1 MRFTADWKNTTSP
14 TMRLKTKYLL
24 FVVIIH
30 LVGLG
35 LSYFIFQDN
44 KILFIV
50 SEVFIIIS
58 IAISWQL
65 YLQLIQPLRSLMQGV
80 QAIKDK
86 DFNVKFLPTGKF
98 EVDELISVYNQMMDE
113 LKAERTRQEQQHYFL
128 EQIVHSSPTGMVIL
142 DFDGRIQQINPK
154 ALEITGLQES
164 NLIGRDTKDLD
175 HPLFKQIAA
184 LNVGD
189 AQISKFTGVHTYKLQ
204 KSNFIDRGFYRH
216 FILIEDLTAELLEAE
231 KKVYGKVIRMMAHEV
246 NNTIGAVNSIMQSAH
261 QHKTLWENPNTDSLK
276 NAIGIAIDRNQ
287 NLNLFMRNFAE
298 LVKLPAPNR
307 ISLNLYKVLKNV
319 SDLMANK
326 ASERDIEF
334 TFDLQGD
341 DFPLHADEQLLEQAL
356 INIIKNAMEAI
367 GTSGCISF
375 QAIPAKRTLII
386 SDTGNGLTQDQAEN
400 IFTPF
405 YSTKKDG
412 QGIGLTIV
420 REILLNHN
428 FRFSLSTIAERKTAF
443 TIEF

>member
-1 MRFTADWKNTTSP
+1 MRFIDDWKNTTFR
-14 TMRLKTKYLL
+14 TMKLKTKYLL

-35 LSYFIFQDN
+35 LSYFIFRDN

-50 SEVFIIIS
+50 SEIFIIIS
-58 IAISWQL
+58 IALSWQL

-128 EQIVHSSPTGMVIL
+128 EQIVRSSPTGMVIL

-154 ALEITGLQES
+154 ALEITGLQENS
-164 NLIGRDTKDLD
+164 LLGRDIKELE
-175 HPLFKQIAA
+175 HPLFRQISA

-246 NNTIGAVNSIMQSAH
+246 NNTVGAVNSIMQSAFN
-261 QHKTLWENPNTDSLK
+261 HKTLWEHAQTQQLK

-298 LVKLPAPNR
+298 LVKLPAPN
-307 ISLNLYKVLKNV
+307 LQPLALYKLLRNV
-319 SDLMANK
+319 SALMENRALK
-326 ASERDIEF
+326 SGIEF
-334 TFDLQGD
+334 EFDLQGGA
-341 DFPLHADEQLLEQAL
+341 FQIQGDEQLLEQAL
-356 INIIKNAMEAI
+356 INIIKNAIEAI
-367 GTSGCISF
+367 GTSGKITF
-375 QAIPAKRTLII
+375 HADPNKRRLVI
-386 SDTGNGLTQDQAEN
+386 SDTGAGLTQEQAEN
-400 IFTPF
+400 MFTPF

-428 FRFSLSTIAERKTAF
+428 FRFSLKTIAEKETAF

>member
-1 MRFTADWKNTTSP
+1 MRFIDDWKNTTFR
-14 TMRLKTKYLL
+14 TMKLKTKYLL

-35 LSYFIFQDN
+35 LSYFIFRDN

-50 SEVFIIIS
+50 SEIFIIIS
-58 IAISWQL
+58 IALSWQL

-128 EQIVHSSPTGMVIL
+128 EQIVRSSPTGMVIL

-154 ALEITGLQES
+154 ALEITGLQENS
-164 NLIGRDTKDLD
+164 LLGRDIKELE
-175 HPLFKQIAA
+175 HPLFRQISA

-246 NNTIGAVNSIMQSAH
+246 NNTVGAVNSIMQSAFN
-261 QHKTLWENPNTDSLK
+261 HKTLWEHAQTQQLK

-298 LVKLPAPNR
+298 LVKLPAPN
-307 ISLNLYKVLKNV
+307 LQPLALYKLLRNV
-319 SDLMANK
+319 SALMENRALK
-326 ASERDIEF
+326 SGIEF
-334 TFDLQGD
+334 EFDLQGGA
-341 DFPLHADEQLLEQAL
+341 FQIQGDEQLLEQAL
-356 INIIKNAMEAI
+356 INIIKNAIEAI
-367 GTSGCISF
+367 GTSGKS
-375 QAIPAKRTLII
+375 P
-386 SDTGNGLTQDQAEN
+386 
-400 IFTPF
+400 FTPIQT
-405 YSTKKDG
+405 SAG
-412 QGIGLTIV
+412 W
-420 REILLNHN
+420 
-428 FRFSLSTIAERKTAF
+428 LSATRGRA
-443 TIEF
+443 

>member
-1 MRFTADWKNTTSP
+1 MK
-14 TMRLKTKYLL
+14 LKTKYLL

-50 SEVFIIIS
+50 SEIFIIIS
-58 IAISWQL
+58 IALSWQL

-128 EQIVHSSPTGMVIL
+128 EQIVRSSPTGMVIL

-164 NLIGRDTKDLD
+164 SLLGRDIKELE
-175 HPLFKQIAA
+175 HSLFRQISA

-246 NNTIGAVNSIMQSAH
+246 NNTIGAVNSIMQSAFN
-261 QHKTLWENPNTDSLK
+261 HKTLWENAQTEPLK
-276 NAIGIAIDRNQ
+276 NAVSIAIDRNQ

-298 LVKLPAPNR
+298 LVKLPAPNMQP
-307 ISLNLYKVLKNV
+307 LDMYKVLRNV
-319 SDLMANK
+319 SGLMENRALK
-326 ASERDIEF
+326 SGIVFE
-334 TFDLQGD
+334 FDLQGEA
-341 DFPLHADEQLLEQAL
+341 FQIQGDEQLLEQAL
-356 INIIKNAMEAI
+356 INIIKNAIEAI
-367 GTSGCISF
+367 NASGIITF
-375 QAIPAKRTLII
+375 RANPITRTLVI
-386 SDTGNGLTQDQAEN
+386 SDTGAGLTQEQAEN
-400 IFTPF
+400 MFTPF

-428 FRFSLSTIAERKTAF
+428 LRFSLKTIAERETAF

>member
-1 MRFTADWKNTTSP
+1 
-14 TMRLKTKYLL
+14 
-24 FVVIIH
+24 
-30 LVGLG
+30 
-35 LSYFIFQDN
+35 
-44 KILFIV
+44 
-50 SEVFIIIS
+50 
-58 IAISWQL
+58 
-65 YLQLIQPLRSLMQGV
+65 V

-128 EQIVHSSPTGMVIL
+128 EQIVRSSPTGMVIL

-164 NLIGRDTKDLD
+164 NLIGRDTKDLE
-175 HPLFKQIAA
+175 HPLFKQIGA

-246 NNTIGAVNSIMQSAH
+246 NNTIGAVNSIMQSALH
-261 QHKTLWENPNTDSLK
+261 HKTLWDNPQTVSLK
-276 NAIGIAIDRNQ
+276 NAISIAIDRNQ

-307 ISLNLYKVLKNV
+307 MPLDLYRVLRNV
-319 SDLMANK
+319 SALMANK
-326 ASERDIEF
+326 ATERDIEF
-334 TFDLQGD
+334 TFDLQGE
-341 DFPLHADEQLLEQAL
+341 DFPLQADEQLLEQAL

-367 GTSGCISF
+367 GTTGRISF
-375 QAIPAKRTLII
+375 RANPARRTLII
-386 SDTGNGLTQDQAEN
+386 SDTGHGLTQDQAEN
-400 IFTPF
+400 MFTPF

-428 FRFSLSTIAERKTAF
+428 FRFSLKTIAERQTAF
-443 TIEF
+443 SIEF

>member
-1 MRFTADWKNTTSP
+1 MRFTDAWRNTTFR
-14 TMRLKTKYLL
+14 TMKLKTKYLL

-35 LSYFIFQDN
+35 LSYFIFKDN

-58 IAISWQL
+58 IALSWQL

-128 EQIVHSSPTGMVIL
+128 EQIVRSSPTGMVIL

-164 NLIGRDTKDLD
+164 NLLGRDTKELE
-175 HPLFKQIAA
+175 HPLFRQISG

-189 AQISKFTGVHTYKLQ
+189 AQISKFNGIHTYKLQ

-246 NNTIGAVNSIMQSAH
+246 NNTIGAVNSIMQSA
-261 QHKTLWENPNTDSLK
+261 QDHKTLWQNPQTEALK
-276 NAIGIAIDRNQ
+276 NAMGIAIDRNQ

-298 LVKLPAPNR
+298 LVKLPAPN
-307 ISLNLYKVLKNV
+307 LQPLDLYKVLRNV
-319 SDLMANK
+319 SALMAPK
-326 ASERDIEF
+326 ATEQNIELEF
-334 TFDLQGD
+334 HVEGEA
-341 DFPLHADEQLLEQAL
+341 FPIRGDEQLLEQAL

-367 GTSGCISF
+367 GTSGKVSIS
-375 QAIPAKRTLII
+375 ANASRRILII
-386 SDTGNGLTQDQAEN
+386 RDTGHGLTQDQAEN
-400 IFTPF
+400 MFTPF

-428 FRFSLSTIAERKTAF
+428 ARFSLKTLADRETAF

>member
-1 MRFTADWKNTTSP
+1 MRYIGDWKNTTFP

-35 LSYFIFQDN
+35 LSYFIFQEN
-44 KILFIV
+44 KLLFII

-65 YLQLIQPLRSLMQGV
+65 YLQLIQPLRALMQGV

-128 EQIVHSSPTGMVIL
+128 EQIVKSSPTGMVIL

-154 ALEITGLQES
+154 ALEITGLQERD
-164 NLIGRDTKDLD
+164 LLGRDTKDLE

-184 LNVGD
+184 LKVGD
-189 AQISKFTGVHTYKLQ
+189 AQVSKFTGVHTYKLQ

-246 NNTIGAVNSIMQSAH
+246 NNTIGAVNSIMQSALH
-261 QHKTLWENPNTDSLK
+261 HKTLWLNPQTVSLK
-276 NAIGIAIDRNQ
+276 NAISIAIDRNQ

-298 LVKLPAPNR
+298 LVKLPVPNR
-307 ISLNLYKVLKNV
+307 IPLDLYKILRNV
-319 SDLMANK
+319 SGLMANK
-326 ASERDIEF
+326 ANEREIRF
-334 TFDLQGD
+334 TFDLQGAE
-341 DFPLHADEQLLEQAL
+341 FLIHADEQLMEQAL

-367 GTSGCISF
+367 GTSGSISF
-375 QAIPAKRTLII
+375 NAIPARRVLTI
-386 SDTGNGLTQDQAEN
+386 SDTGHGLTQDQAEN
-400 IFTPF
+400 MFTPF

-428 FRFSLSTIAERKTAF
+428 FRFSLKTIAERNTAF
-443 TIEF
+443 SIEF